1 MSTEDLLRSRG
12 LRPGDRVV
20 VCLPRGADLS
30 AAVDGAIAVGAIVTV
45 LPAGLDVDEHIRASA
60 ARIMISDSAAAIEA
74 AEDSRIRQVI
84 GSAELQSL

>member
-45 LPAGLDVDEHIRASA
+45 LPAGLETGDLIRGSA
-60 ARIMISDSAAAIEA
+60 ARIMISDSDDAIKA

-84 GSAELQSL
+84 GSAELQGP

>member
-20 VCLPRGADLS
+20 VCLPRGEHLS

-45 LPAGLDVDEHIRASA
+45 LPAGFEVDEHIRASA
-60 ARIMISDSAAAIEA
+60 ARIMISDSDDAIKA

-84 GSAELQSL
+84 GSGELKGS

>member
-1 MSTEDLLRSRG
+1 MSTEDLLRRRG

-20 VCLPRGADLS
+20 VCLPRGADLN

-45 LPAGLDVDEHIRASA
+45 LPAGFEVGEHIRQSA
-60 ARIMISDSAAAIEA
+60 ARIMISDSDDAVKA

-84 GSAELQSL
+84 GSAELRQ